1 MSAEKLNNTN
11 IIEKIQISNI
21 WSKLNFDYLEKIYWK
36 PLNAKTKDILQWLSE
51 KESNRDT
58 TKYSSSKS
66 KIEDLVRFCKNYN
79 ISQEAINTLSLDP
92 YNNSLGLGNFSDLT
106 THLEDEESR
115 LLAQQLAEAKNR
127 IAVKKEDNEATKNRI
142 AVKKEDNEAT
152 KNEEAWLDQDNEA
165 TKNRI
170 AVKKEEK
177 AEIERKYEELKQ
189 ALSSVSKMQIEYGKY
204 AKYLLKGKVEG
215 EATGEAEKLNGTLL
229 GGILTNKTY
238 AKLRYLS
245 VAWDDEKIKDEQWN
259 EITVGEYK
267 KTFETQYGS
276 NIQKTL
282 DDVEKIISDKES
294 KLGSNTTKEPV
305 VKWNPNGF
313 DNSLSKLRG
322 EFRSGNSK
330 FDGYLDRKIEEV
342 LSRER
347 LTQDKGELEDI
358 GLPWGSE
365 LRSEIAEKKNSKW
378 EKPTEADNAK
388 WEARKNNEVIQNMSK
403 DKIFAVIE
411 GIVDSEADREIYAE
425 ELYKYINDTYINATR
440 EKHPPINPHKE
451 MQLNMLFRKSFLVYT
466 RMIMKNQI
474 AEQYLGKVS
483 DMISAGWDKLLI
495 KDDKDAIEYK
505 EDGWMRIKY
514 HTAQCAKHHTDSG
527 PWLEWEITID
537 PNGKISITDLMWL
550 DNQNG
555 QNELK
560 KTPRVLTGRIIPVN
574 EMVHKLKDDKPTFS
588 QQWHDRVLASD
599 PNVYKDG
606 DYSRAL
612 KSRVHNILSYNPNE
626 ELSENMAAASMRHT
640 LESTKLFD
648 TFAKFQETFPTNP
661 PKTDTFMKY
670 YQGSVN
676 TIPNTPEY
684 KSLFVMRNMMKT
696 ASGNEINRFESSVNK
711 LMQTYTGNTSKE
723 TNPFLWEY
731 ANEKMRKMFES
742 FVTNDRWLPRF
753 SIEHFEKFVTA
764 IAKDKP
770 ANIDEW
776 LMADVKW
783 RLEILLPWW
792 SEKFRELTK
801 KNSEKEAKEME
812 SLIDSEIP
820 SAPWGGGWLRI
831 QAASPQLATA

>member
-1 MSAEKLNNTN
+1 
-11 IIEKIQISNI
+11 
-21 WSKLNFDYLEKIYWK
+21 
-36 PLNAKTKDILQWLSE
+36 
-51 KESNRDT
+51 
-58 TKYSSSKS
+58 
-66 KIEDLVRFCKNYN
+66 
-79 ISQEAINTLSLDP
+79 
-92 YNNSLGLGNFSDLT
+92 
-106 THLEDEESR
+106 
-115 LLAQQLAEAKNR
+115 
-127 IAVKKEDNEATKNRI
+127 
-142 AVKKEDNEAT
+142 
-152 KNEEAWLDQDNEA
+152 
-165 TKNRI
+165 
-170 AVKKEEK
+170 
-177 AEIERKYEELKQ
+177 
-189 ALSSVSKMQIEYGKY
+189 MQIEYGKY
-204 AKYLLKGKVEG
+204 AQFLLNEEEKDDKP
-215 EATGEAEKLNGTLL
+215 AAAEKLKGTPL
-229 GGILTNKTY
+229 GDVLTNETY

-245 VAWDDEKIKDEQWN
+245 VALDGEKIKDEQWN
-259 EITVGEYK
+259 EITVGEYRDSYK
-267 KTFETQYGS
+267 KEYG
-276 NIQKTL
+276 QELKQTL
-282 DDVEKIISDKES
+282 DDVEKIMNDKES
-294 KLGSNTTKEPV
+294 KLGPNITKEPV

-365 LRSEIAEKKNSKW
+365 LRSEIAEMRNGKW
-378 EKPTEADNAK
+378 EKPTDADNAK
-388 WEARKNNEVIQNMSK
+388 WEIRKNNEVIQNMSRA
-403 DKIFAVIE
+403 KIFAVIE
-411 GIVDSEADREIYAE
+411 WIVDSEADRNTYADA
-425 ELYKYINDTYINATR
+425 LSNYINETYIKWTKEN
-440 EKHPPINPHKE
+440 HPPINPQKE

-466 RMIMKNQI
+466 RMIMKKEI
-474 AEQYLGKVS
+474 AEEYLGKVS

-495 KDDKDAIEYK
+495 KDDKDAIEYD
-505 EDGWMRIKY
+505 EFGWMRVKY
-514 HTAQCAKHHTDSG
+514 HTAQCAKYHTTQT
-527 PWLEWEITID
+527 PWLEWEINID
-537 PNGKISITDLMWL
+537 PNGKISITDMMGL

-560 KTPRVLTGRIIPVN
+560 KTPRVLTGRLIPVN

-626 ELSENMAAASMRHT
+626 ELSENMASSSMRHT

-670 YQGSVN
+670 YQGSIN

-711 LMQTYTGNTSKE
+711 LMQTYTGNTLKE

-753 SIEHFEKFVTA
+753 SIEHFERFVTA

-776 LMADVKW
+776 LMADEKW
-783 RLEILLPWW
+783 RLEIFLPWW

-801 KNSEKEAKEME
+801 KISEKEAKQME
-812 SLIDSEIP
+812 SLIDLEIP
-820 SAPWGGGWLRI
+820 SGPWLRI
-831 QAASPQLATA
+831 EAAKFQPAIA